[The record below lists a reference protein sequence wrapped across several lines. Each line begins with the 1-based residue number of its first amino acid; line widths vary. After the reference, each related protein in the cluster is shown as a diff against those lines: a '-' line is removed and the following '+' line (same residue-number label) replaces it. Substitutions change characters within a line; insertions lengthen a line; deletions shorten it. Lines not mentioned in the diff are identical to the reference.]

1 MDAPETDLLSGLDPD
16 LLFGGALTLV
26 ALAVVAG
33 VVWTLMRVR
42 RQVRR
47 RAAPS
52 LAPAAIQEGGA
63 ALERLSAYIAPILA
77 GADAR
82 EQRQLRQRLVQ
93 AGFLSP
99 SAVPLFF
106 GARLAGA
113 ALGGA
118 GTALALWLAESDAN
132 LLVWT
137 AAMAGMGY
145 FGPNIYVGR
154 RIKARVESYR
164 MGFPDF
170 MDLMVVCAEAGLPME
185 SAIDRISREL
195 VQSYPWLAEN
205 LAMVSLEIRAG
216 TPMGE
221 ALNRLGQRLGLEEA
235 VTFAALLQQS
245 TELGASLSQS
255 LRVYSDE
262 MRNKRMSRA
271 EEKAYA
277 LPAKLVVPLT
287 VFVFPVL
294 IITLLYPAGV
304 RVMSSF
310 ANS

>member
-1 MDAPETDLLSGLDPD
+1 MDPSESDLLSGFDPD
-16 LLFGGALTLV
+16 LLFGVALSLV
-26 ALAVVAG
+26 ALAVFVG

-52 LAPAAIQEGGA
+52 LTPAAIQEGGA
-63 ALERLSAYIAPILA
+63 ALERLSAYIEPILA
-77 GADAR
+77 GADPR

-113 ALGGA
+113 LLGGA
-118 GTALALWLAESDAN
+118 GAALTIWLAENDAN

-137 AAMAGMGY
+137 AAIAGLGY
-145 FGPNIYVGR
+145 FGPNVHVGR

-164 MGFPDF
+164 RGFPDF

-235 VTFAALLQQS
+235 VTFASLLQQS